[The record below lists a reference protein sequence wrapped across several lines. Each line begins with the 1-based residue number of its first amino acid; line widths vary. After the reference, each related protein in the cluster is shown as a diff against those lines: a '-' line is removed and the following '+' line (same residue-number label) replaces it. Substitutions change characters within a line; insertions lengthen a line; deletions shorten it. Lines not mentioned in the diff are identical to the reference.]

1 MRAEYKRTGYPSDL
15 TNEQWEKIA
24 EYFPSGNKS
33 KHHKRNLV
41 EAVMYVVKTGCQWRA
56 LPHDY
61 PPYSTVYNFYSR
73 AKKKGIWEKVMQ
85 FLVKETHMKAG
96 RDAEPSYAL
105 IDSQSVK
112 TAYRSDKKGYDGGK
126 NERNKETYSYRHYGK
141 YPCGQCSQGKST

>member
-1 MRAEYKRTGYPSDL
+1 MKEEYKRTGYPSDL
-15 TNEQWEKIA
+15 TDEQRNKIT

-33 KHHKRNLV
+33 KYHKRNLV

-73 AKKKGIWEKVMQ
+73 AKQKGTWEKVMK
-85 FLVKETHMKAG
+85 FLVKETRIKAG
-96 RDAEPSYAL
+96 KNAEPSCVL

-126 NERNKETYSYRHYGK
+126 KRKE
-141 YPCGQCSQGKST
+141 